1 MINPSEKERIQFLRR
16 EIDSHNYRYYTLDQ
30 PIVSDFDFDAL
41 LRELQ
46 TLEIKYP
53 EMFDPLSPTQR
64 VGGNPV
70 KGFETITHKYP
81 MRSLGNTYSKEEL
94 LEFTLRIEKTLGF
107 FPELVCE
114 LKYDGAAI
122 SLVYVNGLFSKA
134 ITRGDGI
141 KGDDISENIKTI
153 RSIPLKLSHNQAP
166 NYLELR
172 GEVLMPKE
180 GFIKMNDERIS
191 EGLEPF
197 ANPRNSAS
205 GSLKIQDPS
214 IVAKRPLDCYIYSLL
229 GDENLPANHFE
240 RLQLAKQLGFK
251 VPVNKHLKLVKTIDE
266 VIAFIEF
273 WKTERHYL
281 PFDIDGVVIKVNQI
295 HIQDELGFTS
305 KSPRWAISY
314 KYQAESTRT
323 QLLSI
328 SYQVGRTGAIT
339 PVANLQPV
347 LLAGTTVK
355 RASLHNAD
363 QIEKLN
369 LHEGDFVF
377 VEKGGE
383 IIPKITAC
391 DSISRSPN
399 ASKVKYI
406 DSCPQCNTP
415 LIRIE
420 GEAQHYCPNFIDCP
434 PQILG
439 RIEHFASRKAMDIE
453 GLGPETIE
461 ALFYN
466 KLINNISDLYFL
478 SKEQILPLERIGE
491 KLADNLLDGIEKS
504 KKQPFE
510 RVLFAL
516 GIRYV
521 GETVAKKLVKHFK
534 TLDAIQ
540 VAEKELLIRAD
551 EVGERIADSVVN
563 FFKQKSNLKI
573 IYRLKQAGIQFE
585 THESQ
590 PISKKLNDLTFVI
603 SGTFEKFSRESIK
616 HEIEKNGGKVSSSI
630 SSKSSFLLG
639 GSDIGPAKKQKAEML
654 NVKVLSENEF
664 IDLLM

>member
-1 MINPSEKERIQFLRR
+1 M
-16 EIDSHNYRYYTLDQ
+16 
-30 PIVSDFDFDAL
+30 
-41 LRELQ
+41 
-46 TLEIKYP
+46 
-53 EMFDPLSPTQR
+53 
-64 VGGNPV
+64 
-70 KGFETITHKYP
+70 
-81 MRSLGNTYSKEEL
+81 
-94 LEFTLRIEKTLGF
+94 GF

-377 VEKGGE
+377 VEKG
-383 IIPKITAC
+383 
-391 DSISRSPN
+391 
-399 ASKVKYI
+399 
-406 DSCPQCNTP
+406 
-415 LIRIE
+415 
-420 GEAQHYCPNFIDCP
+420 
-434 PQILG
+434 
-439 RIEHFASRKAMDIE
+439 
-453 GLGPETIE
+453 
-461 ALFYN
+461 
-466 KLINNISDLYFL
+466 
-478 SKEQILPLERIGE
+478 E
-491 KLADNLLDGIEKS
+491 K
-504 KKQPFE
+504 
-510 RVLFAL
+510 
-516 GIRYV
+516 
-521 GETVAKKLVKHFK
+521 
-534 TLDAIQ
+534 
-540 VAEKELLIRAD
+540 
-551 EVGERIADSVVN
+551 
-563 FFKQKSNLKI
+563 
-573 IYRLKQAGIQFE
+573 
-585 THESQ
+585 
-590 PISKKLNDLTFVI
+590 
-603 SGTFEKFSRESIK
+603 
-616 HEIEKNGGKVSSSI
+616 
-630 SSKSSFLLG
+630 
-639 GSDIGPAKKQKAEML
+639 
-654 NVKVLSENEF
+654 
-664 IDLLM
+664 